1 LSVRDRGTGW
11 RPHNSGFWPDC
22 SQHSRPI
29 MLGNS
34 GTVFAVRQKIVTIFT
49 NVVAADDRV
58 GVLTWLSA
66 IPLRLRAR
74 IRVDHRVRGSC

>member
-1 LSVRDRGTGW
+1 
-11 RPHNSGFWPDC
+11 
-22 SQHSRPI
+22 
-29 MLGNS
+29 
-34 GTVFAVRQKIVTIFT
+34 VFAVRQKIVTIFT